1 MVQHVD
7 AQHADEMRVV
17 LPRFCQLVPRGVH
30 NVVVV
35 RQLLVEEAHSRI
47 LFQLSNQILAL
58 GCNTTLRD
66 QTTVENER
74 ESVLAIEPRNSRR
87 HRPNRL

>member
-17 LPRFCQLVPRGVH
+17 LPRFGQLVPRGVH

-47 LFQLSNQILAL
+47 LLQLGYQILAL
-58 GCNTTLRD
+58 GCNATLRD
-66 QTTVENER
+66 QTTAENER
-74 ESVLAIEPRNSRR
+74 ESALAIGPRNSRR
-87 HRPNRL
+87 HRPARL